1 MVVNGSFHA
10 GTGHH
15 GGSDDEI
22 FLELAQASDVSS
34 GFLTANAMA
43 TMIYDIP
50 ALPGL
55 DIQKLDILCNV
66 ALKVIKV

>member
-1 MVVNGSFHA
+1 MVKFCWNITVEA
-10 GTGHH
+10 
-15 GGSDDEI
+15 DDEI

-50 ALPGL
+50 FAWSRYT
-55 DIQKLDILCNV
+55 
-66 ALKVIKV
+66 KVGYPATWLSK

>member
-1 MVVNGSFHA
+1 MVVNGKVFTLEPDITVGA
-10 GTGHH
+10 
-15 GGSDDEI
+15 DDEI
-22 FLELAQASDVSS
+22 FLAQASDVSS

-55 DIQKLDILCNV
+55 DIQSWISCATWLSK
-66 ALKVIKV
+66 

>member
-1 MVVNGSFHA
+1 MVVFTLEPDITVGA
-10 GTGHH
+10 
-15 GGSDDEI
+15 DDEI

-55 DIQKLDILCNV
+55 DTQSWISCATWLSK
-66 ALKVIKV
+66 

>member
-1 MVVNGSFHA
+1 MVVNGKVFTLEPDITVGA
-10 GTGHH
+10 
-15 GGSDDEI
+15 DDEI

-55 DIQKLDILCNV
+55 DT
-66 ALKVIKV
+66 KVGSCATWLSK